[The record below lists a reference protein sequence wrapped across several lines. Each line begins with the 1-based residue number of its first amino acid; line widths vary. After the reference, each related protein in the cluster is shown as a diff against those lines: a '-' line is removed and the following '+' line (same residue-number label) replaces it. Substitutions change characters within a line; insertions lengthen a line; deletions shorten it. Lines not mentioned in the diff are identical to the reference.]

1 MDMAYKTYL
10 GIRRVSRLEYLIA
23 FLGSVR
29 DGYDREDARRH
40 IQKILQGVE
49 IEKAKALGKKKARP
63 VSGASLLPECEKMA
77 VQLRFAAR
85 TDGHWALTPD
95 GHQLINDLPDRKAKD
110 FPGEKAKATL
120 ITRLWQVYP
129 RFGQMI
135 LAILGQPEG
144 EMILPAR
151 SADGSFGAAIYEK
164 YGLDCDIL
172 TFKMIRE
179 LGTQLGLLNWYI
191 VKERGKQLQRVYS
204 IACVAMLRCFEEV
217 DGHPRRS
224 ETRLDICLNEIGLD
238 IGALTCS
245 GETYVAHSLFKSSLL
260 PVAEA
265 KGYLVVETEDD
276 CAFIKRRRDVSTQE
290 LEQVLW
296 ETYLERVNYR
306 PRFPVLYPELRNDV
320 CRRLRLPDGTFDGI
334 IQELIETPQRL
345 LIYPSGG
352 TLDYARNLAHMHKY
366 LPPKTQRGHFM
377 IYLKID
383 RVK

>member
-10 GIRRVSRLEYLIA
+10 GIRRVSRVEYLMA

-29 DGYDREDARRH
+29 DGYDREDARHR
-40 IQKILQGVE
+40 IQKILEGLE

-85 TDGHWALTPD
+85 IDGHWGLTAD
-95 GHQLINDLPDRKAKD
+95 GRQLINDLADRKAKD

-135 LAILGQPEG
+135 LAILGQAEG

-151 SADGSFGAAIYEK
+151 SADGSFSAAIYDK
-164 YGLDCDIL
+164 YGLNCDIL

-191 VKERGKQLQRVYS
+191 VEENGKQLQRVYS
-204 IACVAMLRCFEEV
+204 IACVATLRRFEEV

-238 IGALTCS
+238 IGALNCS
-245 GETYVAHSLFKSSLL
+245 GETYVAHHLFNSSLL
-260 PVAEA
+260 SVTQA
-265 KGYLVVETEDD
+265 KGYLVIETEGD
-276 CAFIKRRRDVSTQE
+276 CAFIKRYHKVSTQE
-290 LEQVLW
+290 FERVLW
-296 ETYLERVNYR
+296 ETYLEKVNYR
-306 PRFPVLYPELRNDV
+306 PRFPVLYPELRNDL
-320 CRRLRLPDGTFDGI
+320 CRRLRLPDSMFDDI

-366 LPPKTQRGHFM
+366 LPPKTRRGHFM
-377 IYLKID
+377 MYLKID